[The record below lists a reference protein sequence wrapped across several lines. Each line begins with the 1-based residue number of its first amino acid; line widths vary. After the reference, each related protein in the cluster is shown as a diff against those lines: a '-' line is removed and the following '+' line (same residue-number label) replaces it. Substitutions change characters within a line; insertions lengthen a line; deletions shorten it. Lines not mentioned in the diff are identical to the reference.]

1 MGKSADGQVLKKE
14 EDRYL
19 FVTAFSLWE
28 HVLSQILF
36 RCKKSF
42 IQSLFFNFS
51 AEIYCVCTFSLK
63 RGSHS
68 YTTFFLW
75 NIIDTIISMKYIL
88 KPK

>member
-36 RCKKSF
+36 RCKKASYSHFFSISVPKFTVYAHFLSSAVLTHIQLSF
-42 IQSLFFNFS
+42 
-51 AEIYCVCTFSLK
+51 YGT
-63 RGSHS
+63 
-68 YTTFFLW
+68 
-75 NIIDTIISMKYIL
+75 
-88 KPK
+88 